1 MPRMTDEE
9 LIVAV
14 INDPDGKYGRL
25 YDHMM
30 LNKWRWPKIVEV
42 MRKHKLSISSYLAD
56 TLRSEFP

>member
-1 MPRMTDEE
+1 MTDEE

-14 INDPDGKYGRL
+14 INDSDGKYGRL

-30 LNKWRWPKIVEV
+30 LNGWKWSKIVDV

-56 TLRSEFP
+56 TLRSTFP